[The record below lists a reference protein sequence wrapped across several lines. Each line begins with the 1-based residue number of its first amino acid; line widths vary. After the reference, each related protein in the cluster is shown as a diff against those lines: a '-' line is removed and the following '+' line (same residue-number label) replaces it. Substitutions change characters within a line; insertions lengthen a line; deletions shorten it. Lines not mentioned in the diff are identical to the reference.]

1 MLLLLLPP
9 EPLLPLQP
17 FNQTPC
23 YVASKKKI
31 QPHIHLEIAYITK
44 WMKKRKIGI
53 GKKQAN
59 ISNADGKVFQWVFSS
74 SNRHLA
80 LIFCM
85 LQKCDLDGFFFSHLS
100 FEITNLLL
108 FVVFFYYSGAISI
121 SYSVSKK
128 KNIWIAVVVSLFNKL
143 MNLVSGEY
151 NLSEMCYQ
159 KKRKTTTTSTE

>member
-108 FVVFFYYSGAISI
+108 FVVFFLLFWCHFYFIFSF
-121 SYSVSKK
+121 KK
-128 KNIWIAVVVSLFNKL
+128 KKTFELLLLFRCSTNSWI
-143 MNLVSGEY
+143 
-151 NLSEMCYQ
+151 
-159 KKRKTTTTSTE
+159 